1 MDIRE
6 LRYFAAVYRE
16 RNLTA
21 AARRCFI
28 SQPSI
33 STAITN
39 LEAELGTTLFI
50 RHKKGMAPTESAEQ
64 FHAVARRIIDEA
76 DAARNLFRK
85 PASRSALT
93 LGLMRTLDQ
102 ARTIALLRPLTGNA
116 DLALR
121 LVGASERADARIVA
135 RTIIDAGEHFI
146 PLWTERYVAALP
158 PSHPLTLKET
168 LRTADFAGVAMIDRC
183 HCEQQNFFRRG
194 APQRR
199 PVAIAE
205 SEDWAMAL
213 VAAGVGVAIVPEGVA
228 RGNPDVAIRAIEIDV
243 TRQVGLAYPSTR
255 PPSDALKE
263 FIATLPRQHT
273 RGGRR
278 TKPRPSGASLSTPRP
293 GRGPARLRPA
303 GSPQAGRVR

>member
-6 LRYFAAVYRE
+6 LRYFAAVYQE

-33 STAITN
+33 SAAITN

-50 RHKKGMAPTESAEQ
+50 RHQKGMAPTESAEQ

-76 DAARNLFRK
+76 DAARKLFRK
-85 PASRSALT
+85 PATQRTLT

-121 LVGASERADARIVA
+121 LVGANEKADARIVA
-135 RTIIDAGEHFI
+135 KNITDAGEHFI

-158 PSHPLTLKET
+158 PSHPLTLKER
-168 LRTADFAGVAMIDRC
+168 LRTTDFAGVPMIDRC
-183 HCEQQNFFRRG
+183 HCEQHEFFKQTSPPRK
-194 APQRR
+194 

-228 RGNPDVAIRAIEIDV
+228 RSNPEVAVRAIEVEV
-243 TRQVGLAYPSTR
+243 TRQVGLAYPASR
-255 PPSDALKE
+255 APSDALKD
-263 FIATLPRQHT
+263 FIATLPRQ
-273 RGGRR
+273 RSKPGRARRVSRR
-278 TKPRPSGASLSTPRP
+278 TRA
-293 GRGPARLRPA
+293 
-303 GSPQAGRVR
+303 